1 LTVSARGRARL
12 ALGVVLVVGPGV
24 WGAVSAAPAIAASPP
39 GTITNYTGPGISG
52 PNGIAAGPDG
62 ALWFTNAG
70 NNSIGRIT
78 TNGIVTYYTGPGISD
93 PRGIAAGPDGA
104 LWFTNAG
111 NNSIGR
117 ITTSGIVTNYTD
129 PGPGYPWGIAAG
141 PDGALWF
148 TNVDGDGISSIGRI
162 TTSGTVT
169 SYTGPGISDPLW
181 IAAGPDGALWFTNT
195 YPGNISIG
203 RIQAGGPVIVNEL
216 RLTGPSASP
225 GDQYV
230 DLYNRSGAPVSL
242 DGWMLDWTSG
252 QSSASA
258 ALGDVTLP
266 AGGHY
271 LVGGAA
277 YSLSGAAIP
286 DQAVALPAGLDGV
299 SLVEPGGSTVSDSV
313 GYVGSGDAWGTGL
326 TAPVYPAGDGSL
338 VAFVRRSANGA
349 PVDTGDNQSDFVL
362 VAADET
368 ADGVPSDGQPA
379 SDPPVLGTPS
389 PLDTGSPVQV
399 NGVAQ
404 SFLLYPSEGEA
415 GSGNLTY
422 TPPVSG
428 PVSPSNPGS
437 LVLYR
442 TIQNVS
448 DQSLT
453 PETITQLQIRVTGL
467 STYGDGAIADP
478 NDPTGAAV
486 LSDTSSPDQTV
497 SGPTDCPNDDQVL
510 GTSLAGTDDGGLN
523 SVLSVALPAGGLA
536 PGGCLNVAIAFEVDQ
551 TGPFAFAYNV
561 EGDLQPSAPPANT
574 SAPTTTAMPAARAS
588 TPPPLAGTITPN
600 GVTTT
605 TPTATTTA
613 TSTTAKHATH
623 HTRARRAKHRH
634 KPRARRATAHRRATT
649 TVTTRS
655 RSR

>member
-1 LTVSARGRARL
+1 
-12 ALGVVLVVGPGV
+12 
-24 WGAVSAAPAIAASPP
+24 
-39 GTITNYTGPGISG
+39 
-52 PNGIAAGPDG
+52 
-62 ALWFTNAG
+62 
-70 NNSIGRIT
+70 
-78 TNGIVTYYTGPGISD
+78 
-93 PRGIAAGPDGA
+93 
-104 LWFTNAG
+104 
-111 NNSIGR
+111 
-117 ITTSGIVTNYTD
+117 
-129 PGPGYPWGIAAG
+129 
-141 PDGALWF
+141 
-148 TNVDGDGISSIGRI
+148 
-162 TTSGTVT
+162 
-169 SYTGPGISDPLW
+169 
-181 IAAGPDGALWFTNT
+181 
-195 YPGNISIG
+195 
-203 RIQAGGPVIVNEL
+203 
-216 RLTGPSASP
+216 
-225 GDQYV
+225 
-230 DLYNRSGAPVSL
+230 
-242 DGWMLDWTSG
+242 
-252 QSSASA
+252 
-258 ALGDVTLP
+258 
-266 AGGHY
+266 
-271 LVGGAA
+271 
-277 YSLSGAAIP
+277 
-286 DQAVALPAGLDGV
+286 
-299 SLVEPGGSTVSDSV
+299 
-313 GYVGSGDAWGTGL
+313 
-326 TAPVYPAGDGSL
+326 
-338 VAFVRRSANGA
+338 
-349 PVDTGDNQSDFVL
+349 
-362 VAADET
+362 
-368 ADGVPSDGQPA
+368 
-379 SDPPVLGTPS
+379 
-389 PLDTGSPVQV
+389 VQV

-428 PVSPSNPGS
+428 PVSPSTPGS

-605 TPTATTTA
+605 TPTA
-613 TSTTAKHATH
+613 
-623 HTRARRAKHRH
+623 KHRH